1 MRAISD
7 RMLPEPY
14 RSWIDSSVDIPS
26 GVRLLPR
33 SVDVGYDALIC
44 FGFGGLVGGMGVL
57 ILVLPPWRFDPAQ
70 EGWAPYLWLAAIC
83 LGLWSVPALLLR
95 RFVITL
101 RARADER
108 RGALRQGIFVA
119 PEGMLV
125 RMEPNRCHPIA
136 MNRFKEA
143 WVPPPVR
150 PGVRH
155 NPVMIVE
162 TLDGPVKFFAERL
175 RASAD
180 EVNRVAKEQRRSG
193 KKSGRRG

>member
-1 MRAISD
+1 MRTIRD
-7 RMLPEPY
+7 GTLPEPY
-14 RSWIDSSVDIPS
+14 RSWIDRGADLPP

-33 SVDVGYDALIC
+33 AVDVGYDALTF
-44 FGFGGLVGGMGVL
+44 FGLGGMFGGMALLML
-57 ILVLPPWRFDPAQ
+57 LLPPWRFDPAQ
-70 EGWAPYLWLAAIC
+70 EGWTPYLWLAVIS
-83 LGLWSVPALLLR
+83 LVLWSVPLLLLR

-108 RGALRQGIFVA
+108 RGALRQGIFVG

-125 RMEPNRCHPIA
+125 RMEPNSCHPIA
-136 MNRFKEA
+136 ISRFKNA
-143 WVPPPVR
+143 WVPPPIR

-155 NPVMIVE
+155 NPVMVVE

-180 EVNRVAKEQRRSG
+180 EVNRVAKEQRRAG
-193 KKSGRRG
+193 KKARRRA

>member
-1 MRAISD
+1 MRALSD

-14 RSWIDSSVDIPS
+14 RSWIDRAVDLPS

-33 SVDVGYDALIC
+33 TVDVGYDALIF
-44 FGFGGLVGGMGVL
+44 FGVGGMFGGMGALMVL
-57 ILVLPPWRFDPAQ
+57 LPPWRFDPTN
-70 EGWAPYLWLAAIC
+70 EGWTPYLWLTVIC
-83 LGLWSVPALLLR
+83 LALASVPLLLLR
-95 RFVITL
+95 RFIITL

-108 RGALRQGIFVA
+108 RGALRQGIFVG

-136 MNRFKEA
+136 MSRFKEA
-143 WVPPPVR
+143 WVPPPIR
-150 PGVRH
+150 PGRRR

-175 RASAD
+175 RANAD

-193 KKSGRRG
+193 RKSGRRG